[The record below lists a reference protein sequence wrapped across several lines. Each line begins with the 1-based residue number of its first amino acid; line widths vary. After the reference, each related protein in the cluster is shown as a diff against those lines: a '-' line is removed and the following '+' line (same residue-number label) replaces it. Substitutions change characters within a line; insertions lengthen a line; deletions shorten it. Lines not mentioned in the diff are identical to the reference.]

1 MRTIK
6 LHEIET
12 KKEEFHGANKPVS
25 ILDVDVNKIT
35 ISESIQARKGLECWI
50 GWCKAINTKMSG

>member
-12 KKEEFHGANKPVS
+12 KKEEFYGANKPVS

-50 GWCKAINTKMSG
+50 G

>member
-12 KKEEFHGANKPVS
+12 KKEEFHGANKPLS

-50 GWCKAINTKMSG
+50 G